1 MFLVVRDR
9 KKSNKNNNVNKDIV
23 VNPRDKKIALII
35 VLSTMLIYYIIG
47 YIFKTDILNAITLR
61 KNGVNFSFIGIV
73 LLFITSIV
81 VGNIIDFTRKS
92 RERNQNQ

>member
-1 MFLVVRDR
+1 VDKRCLTPACH
-9 KKSNKNNNVNKDIV
+9 KDIV
-23 VNPRDKKIALII
+23 ANPRDKKVALII

-81 VGNIIDFTRKS
+81 IGNIIDFIRKS
-92 RERNQNQ
+92 RERKQNQ